1 MPRQKSKILT
11 PAERRV
17 MEAVWQLKKAS
28 VNDVLGIVSKTTPV
42 AYTTVMTVL
51 KVLEGKGY
59 LTANRDGR
67 ALIYRPISSRE
78 SAQTQALRHLVGE
91 FFDGS
96 RTALAQHILHQQDIS
111 KAELE
116 SLESMIQA
124 ALAKTNDD

>member
-1 MPRQKSKILT
+1 
-11 PAERRV
+11 
-17 MEAVWQLKKAS
+17 MEAVWQLKQAS

-59 LTANRDGR
+59 LAASRDGR
-67 ALIYRPISSRE
+67 MLVYRPTSSRE
-78 SAQTQALRHLVGE
+78 SAQTQALCHLVGE
-91 FFDGS
+91 FFGGS

>member
-1 MPRQKSKILT
+1 MARPRSTILT

-28 VNDVLGIVSKTTPV
+28 VSDVLGVVSKTTPV

-59 LTANRDGR
+59 VTAGRDGR

-91 FFDGS
+91 FFGGS
-96 RTALAQHILHQQDIS
+96 KTALAQHILHQQDIS

-124 ALAKTNDD
+124 ALAKSNDD

>member
-1 MPRQKSKILT
+1 MPRPKSKILT

-28 VNDVLGIVSKTTPV
+28 VNDVLGIVSKATPV

-59 LTANRDGR
+59 LTASRDGR
-67 ALIYRPISSRE
+67 ALIYRPTSSRE
-78 SAQTQALRHLVGE
+78 SAQTQALRHVVGE
-91 FFDGS
+91 FFAGS
-96 RTALAQHILHQQDIS
+96 RTALAQHILHQPDIS

-116 SLESMIQA
+116 SLEAMIQA
-124 ALAKTNDD
+124 ALAKTNDG